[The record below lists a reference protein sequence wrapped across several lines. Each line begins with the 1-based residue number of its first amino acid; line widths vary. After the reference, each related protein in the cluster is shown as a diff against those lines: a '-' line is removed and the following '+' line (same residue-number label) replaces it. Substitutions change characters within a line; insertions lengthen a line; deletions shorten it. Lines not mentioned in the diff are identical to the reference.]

1 MRGAQNMA
9 SDSEHRKFVSR
20 PLRSHILGSK
30 KPVRL
35 LMSDDSAGVEVGQ
48 QQQWQLQN
56 YIEHNTH
63 RLFWR
68 HLSRFSSACVDDEA
82 TRMHTWQTVFCQP
95 SSIYLSLTEL
105 LLWTADLTDWVKL
118 ECLYRTGWHTVWRT
132 LRKTLTMI
140 FSVVSYI
147 MKIMFYIRC

>member
-1 MRGAQNMA
+1 MA

-63 RLFWR
+63 RLF
-68 HLSRFSSACVDDEA
+68 
-82 TRMHTWQTVFCQP
+82 
-95 SSIYLSLTEL
+95 
-105 LLWTADLTDWVKL
+105 
-118 ECLYRTGWHTVWRT
+118 
-132 LRKTLTMI
+132 
-140 FSVVSYI
+140 
-147 MKIMFYIRC
+147 